1 MRPPPP
7 LAAQPPVSRPPV
19 QGATANVETTTI
31 TTPEGSVSA
40 SGWFS
45 WPKFCLSYLLRLF
58 GILALLCLG
67 TAFALSSYSATSALL
82 SSQWHESP
90 TSFPAVTTPFTP
102 ASLNG
107 VCEIGGDDT
116 SSFAAIASSDSV
128 PANHPVRA
136 RSRWLVSAP
145 RQLVTH
151 SPRAVQGG
159 RDEGR
164 LLEGLLEDVK
174 EAVGEPLR
182 LIGEPPASVK
192 DVYAKQPVSAPLPV
206 SVCEPVLPSDGLPV
220 CLRVGRGRL
229 GDRPG
234 LAQQHGAQGRA

>member
-1 MRPPPP
+1 M
-7 LAAQPPVSRPPV
+7 
-19 QGATANVETTTI
+19 I

-45 WPKFCLSYLLRLF
+45 WPKFCPSYLLRLF

-90 TSFPAVTTPFTP
+90 TSFPAVTTPIAP

-107 VCEIGGDDT
+107 FCEIGGDDT
-116 SSFAAIASSDSV
+116 SSSFAAIASSDSV
-128 PANHPVRA
+128 PADHPVLA
-136 RSRWLVSAP
+136 RSRLLVPAP

-174 EAVGEPLR
+174 EAVGEPLH

-192 DVYAKQPVSAPLPV
+192 DVYEKQPVSAPLAVSMCELCNPV
-206 SVCEPVLPSDGLPV
+206 PDCA
-220 CLRVGRGRL
+220 CCWRVG
-229 GDRPG
+229 
-234 LAQQHGAQGRA
+234 

>member
-45 WPKFCLSYLLRLF
+45 WPKFCPTYLLRLF

-90 TSFPAVTTPFTP
+90 TSFPAVTTPIAP

-107 VCEIGGDDT
+107 FCEIGGDDT
-116 SSFAAIASSDSV
+116 SSSFAAIASSDSV
-128 PANHPVRA
+128 PADHPVLA
-136 RSRWLVSAP
+136 RSRLLVPAP

-159 RDEGR
+159 HEEGR
-164 LLEGLLEDVK
+164 LLEALMDAVK
-174 EAVGEPLR
+174 EAVGEPLH
-182 LIGEPPASVK
+182 LIGEPPASIIK
-192 DVYAKQPVSAPLPV
+192 DVYEKQPVSAPRLFLCASRCSPLTDCLC
-206 SVCEPVLPSDGLPV
+206 VCV
-220 CLRVGRGRL
+220 
-229 GDRPG
+229 
-234 LAQQHGAQGRA
+234 